1 MRSKVIRLL
10 ALLVVVALIAT
21 VSFVGCKPKPAPQPQ
36 KPVEKPEKVT
46 IVFAVG
52 GAPSEIDYWHSVIDK
67 FEAKNPNIT
76 VDLLRQPMQTE
87 TRMQTLVTP
96 LSGKE
101 STPDVFLMDVAWVGQ
116 FAASGWLAP
125 LDDFVSKDN
134 YDLSVFF
141 KKTLDLADTYKG
153 KLRALPV
160 YIDAGLLYYRKDLL
174 KKYGYTAPP
183 ATWDELVKMAQK
195 VQKGERKDNPNFWG
209 FVWQG
214 KQYEGLVCDFLEYIV
229 SNGGNILDKDGN
241 PIINSDNNVEALTF
255 MRDLIHKY
263 NISPPNTYTE
273 MTEEPVRTTFQSGN
287 ALFERN
293 WPYAWALHNA
303 DDSPVKG
310 KVGIAPLPH
319 FPGGESAAT
328 LGGWH
333 IGMNIYSKHKEAAW
347 KFIKFVESYETQK
360 GFAMN
365 LGWNPGRKDV
375 YDDPDVVA
383 KAPYLKDLRKVF
395 VGAVPRP
402 GVPYYTKLSSVIQ
415 KYVNAAI
422 AGKMDPKEALDK
434 AEEELKEII
443 KQYGKG

>member
-1 MRSKVIRLL
+1 MYKKISKI
-10 ALLVVVALIAT
+10 LVFLIVVALAST
-21 VSFVGCKPKPAPQPQ
+21 FMFTGCKKEQPSQ
-36 KPVEKPEKVT
+36 PPEEEKPEKVT

-52 GAPSEIDYWHSVIDK
+52 GAPSEVDYWHKVIEE
-67 FEAKNPNIT
+67 FEKKNPNIS
-76 VDLLRQPMQTE
+76 VDLLRQPMETS

-116 FAASGWLAP
+116 FAASNWLAP
-125 LDDFVSKDN
+125 LDDFISKDN

-141 KKTLDLADTYKG
+141 KKTLEFADTYKG
-153 KLRALPV
+153 KICALPV

-174 KKYGYTAPP
+174 EKYGFSKPP
-183 ATWDELVKMAQK
+183 ELWSDLVTIAQK
-195 VQKGERKDNPNFWG
+195 VQEGERKTNPNFWG

-229 SNGGNILDKDGN
+229 SNGGNILDKDGK
-241 PIINSDNNVEALTF
+241 PILNSESNIEALTF

-263 NISPPNTYTE
+263 KISPPNTYTE
-273 MTEEPVRTTFQSGN
+273 MTEEPVRMTFQSGN
-287 ALFERN
+287 AMFERN
-293 WPYAWALHNA
+293 WPYAWGLHNA

-319 FPGGESAAT
+319 FPGHESAAT

-333 IGMNIYSKHKEAAW
+333 IGMNIYSKRKEATW
-347 KFIKFVESYETQK
+347 EFIKFVESFETQK

-375 YDDPDVVA
+375 YDDPDVVEKSPHL
-383 KAPYLKDLRKVF
+383 KALKDVF

-402 GVPYYTKLSSVIQ
+402 GVPYYTKLSDAIQ

-422 AGKMDPKEALDK
+422 AGKMDPKDALNK
-434 AEEELKEII
+434 AQEEVEEII
-443 KQYGKG
+443 SEYGG